1 MREMTARYRSRC
13 LGCTVQIQP
22 GDRIVFQKGV
32 GSYHA
37 DRGCG
42 DVYWGNEFGR
52 HEAAQERAAHEAE
65 MDWEAAMIAREEDE
79 YQRGYHGTAAIQAIS
94 TAGSAWREQLY
105 AEQEAQWA
113 REGFDG

>member
-1 MREMTARYRSRC
+1 MREMNARFNGRC
-13 LGCTVQIQP
+13 LGCSEGIKA
-22 GDRIVFQKGV
+22 GERIVFQRGV

-52 HEAAQERAAHEAE
+52 QEAEQERAAYQAE
-65 MDWEAAMIAREEDE
+65 MDWEGAMIAREEAE

-113 REGFDG
+113 CEGFDG